1 MKSIV
6 RSLLLVLVIG
16 ASALA
21 SMGSRSVDSSCCMTG
36 DDGTMSCVPP
46 CPEPATCCVR

>member
-6 RSLLLVLVIG
+6 RTLVLVFVIG

-21 SMGSRSVDSSCCMTG
+21 SMGSRSAADSCCVTS
-36 DDGTMSCVPP
+36 DDGTITCVPP
-46 CPEPATCCVR
+46 CDEPATCCVK

>member
-6 RSLLLVLVIG
+6 RSLFLVLVIG

-21 SMGSRSVDSSCCMTG
+21 SMGSRSADSSCCVTS
-36 DDGTMSCVPP
+36 DDGTTICVPP
-46 CPEPATCCVR
+46 CPEPATCCLH

>member
-21 SMGSRSVDSSCCMTG
+21 SMGSRSVDGTCCMTS
-36 DDGTMSCVPP
+36 DDGTMCVPP
-46 CPEPATCCVR
+46 CPEPATCCVK